1 MEGLGLGELSYS
13 VMIWSKDSNEWSGI
27 SLPLIVP
34 CDLEIS
40 KAISLFNMR
49 NAFAI
54 VSARCEMP
62 EKRKKSE
69 KNKKMAILLTCIH

>member
-1 MEGLGLGELSYS
+1 
-13 VMIWSKDSNEWSGI
+13 MICSKDSNEWPGI
-27 SLPLIVP
+27 SVTLIVP

-40 KAISLFNMR
+40 KAISLFNMT

-62 EKRKKSE
+62 EKRNKSE